1 MLFFILN
8 LNIVHMEVD
17 DAVVSQ
23 KHNLCLY
30 IFYSSGFTDFFQTL
44 PKLLHLII
52 ENRVQIS
59 F

>member
-1 MLFFILN
+1 
-8 LNIVHMEVD
+8 MEVD

-23 KHNLCLY
+23 KHHLYLY
-30 IFYSSGFTDFFQTL
+30 IFDSSWFTDFFQTL

-52 ENRVQIS
+52 ENRVQTS